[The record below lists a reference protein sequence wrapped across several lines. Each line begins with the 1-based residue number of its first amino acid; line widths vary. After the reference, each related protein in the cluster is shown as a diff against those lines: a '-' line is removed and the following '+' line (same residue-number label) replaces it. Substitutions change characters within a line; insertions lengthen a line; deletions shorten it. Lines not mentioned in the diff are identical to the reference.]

1 MLEAL
6 SWPSLDVTVPA
17 FVSILY
23 LITDRAGAAGL
34 WLAIKTGLKEFNYL
48 WEQMIVHC
56 G

>member
-6 SWPSLDVTVPA
+6 SWPSLDGTVPA

-23 LITDRAGAAGL
+23 LITDTAGTAGL
-34 WLAIKTGLKEFNYL
+34 WLAMKTSLKEFSYL